1 MEYVHKACGHK
12 FRPTMVCPECG
23 EPVGSR
29 DVTAVPGPGFAAMA
43 GKLAQN

>member
-1 MEYVHKACGHK
+1 
-12 FRPTMVCPECG
+12 
-23 EPVGSR
+23 